1 MMRTYQEIGWNEDKN
16 QQLRSTRGVGFE
28 DVIAAIEAGRVL
40 DDIEHP
46 HEERKGHQRLLVVD
60 INGYACVVPYVR
72 QQEQMFLK
80 TIYHSRAMQKRYM
93 EKRS

>member
-1 MMRTYQEIGWNEDKN
+1 MRIDQEIGWNESKN
-16 QQLRSTRGVGFE
+16 QDLRRTRGIGFE

-46 HEERKGHQRLLVVD
+46 HMERKGHQRLLIVD
-60 INGYACVVPYVR
+60 IDGYACVVPYVR
-72 QQEQMFLK
+72 EQRGIFLK

-93 EKRS
+93 ERRL

>member
-1 MMRTYQEIGWNEDKN
+1 MRLDQEIGWNEDKN
-16 QQLRSTRGVGFE
+16 RQLRNTRGVGFE

-46 HEERKGHQRLLVVD
+46 HEERKSHQRLLIVD
-60 INGYACVVPYVR
+60 ISGYACVVPYV
-72 QQEQMFLK
+72 QQRGRVFLK

-93 EKRS
+93 ERRS